1 MVDIQQQFTSRQPD
15 SLKDLLSPEEIIVI
29 VDDSPEI
36 LLLLKTYLSREKIP
50 LATATNAEEFTEIFH
65 SNNVA
70 LVFLDIGLPG
80 KSGRDIL
87 AEIVP
92 DNPDL
97 GIIMVTGTI
106 DVEMALDCLRAGA
119 DDYLTKPLMVEKFNH
134 ALYQTLKKRRLAMD
148 NRQFQRQL
156 QQTNF
161 RMQFL
166 HNLNFKMNNAYLN
179 VLELDSVLQTI
190 LAGITSEEGLKFNR
204 AFLALY
210 NEDQTALLGYY
221 GVGPL
226 SKEEAGDVWRNIRQN
241 NLDLQ
246 AILAT
251 IAEQGIHTDTDIN
264 RKAQTLHV
272 DAGHGSHILIH
283 SSLCR
288 QSIHVCHGKADNVEI
303 PGELRDMLNHD
314 DFVVVPLFSPSQSL
328 GVIIA
333 DNFVIGTEITADDIE
348 ALEIFASQASL
359 AIEHSH
365 LYRDMNNKIE
375 ELELVTREL
384 EENKDM
390 LMETERY
397 STIGYISARLFHEIR
412 NPLTSIG
419 GTARLLLKRP
429 QEDSTKRYLEIMAE
443 ESAKIETTLTN
454 IFKFAEDI
462 VLQPEPTYFAALI
475 KESLA
480 LFYTEFQ
487 KKGITVDLDFKDE
500 DIVINIDAKKIKT
513 ALNQLIRTSIES
525 MDSGGTLSVS
535 LYRGADDTTLTIT
548 DTGAIT
554 KENFTRRGPDPADA
568 TRTYGSGLGLTFV
581 EQVLDLHDAVFT
593 VREVS
598 DKGLEIALHFPGQ
611 AY

>member
-1 MVDIQQQFTSRQPD
+1 MVYIQQQFSSRQPD

-36 LLLLKTYLSREKIP
+36 LLLLNTYLAREEIP
-50 LATATNAEEFTEIFH
+50 LVSATSAEEFSDILH
-65 SNNVA
+65 SHNVA

-80 KSGRDIL
+80 KSGREIL
-87 AEIVP
+87 PEIVQ

-106 DVEMALDCLRAGA
+106 DIEMALDCLRAGA
-119 DDYLTKPLMVEKFNH
+119 DDYLTKPFMAEKFRH
-134 ALYQTLKKRRLAMD
+134 TLYQTLKKRRLAME

-156 QQTNF
+156 QRTNF

-166 HNLNFKMNNAYLN
+166 HNLNFKMNSAYLN
-179 VLELDSVLQTI
+179 ALELDSVLQTI
-190 LAGITSEEGLKFNR
+190 LAGITSDEGLKFNR

-221 GVGPL
+221 GVGPS
-226 SKEEAGDVWRNIRQN
+226 SKEEAGDVWHSIRQN
-241 NLDLQ
+241 NVDLQ

-264 RKAQTLHV
+264 RTAQTLHV
-272 DAGHGSHILIH
+272 DADYSSHILIQA
-283 SSLCR
+283 SLRR
-288 QSIHVCHGKADNVEI
+288 QSIHVCQGKANNVDI
-303 PGELRDMLNHD
+303 PDDVRKMLNHD

-333 DNFVIGTEITADDIE
+333 DNFVTGTEITTDDIE

-365 LYRDMNNKIE
+365 LHRDMSNKID

-384 EENKDM
+384 EQNKDM

-429 QEDSTKRYLEIMAE
+429 QEDSNKRYLEIMSE

-487 KKGITVDLDFKDE
+487 KKGVTVDLDFKDE
-500 DIVINIDAKKIKT
+500 DIVINIDAKKIKK

-548 DTGAIT
+548 DTGDIT
-554 KENFTRRGPDPADA
+554 MESFTRRGTDPADA

>member
-1 MVDIQQQFTSRQPD
+1 MVDFQQHFTSRQPD
-15 SLKDLLSPEEIIVI
+15 SLKDLLFPEEIIVI

-36 LLLLKTYLSREKIP
+36 LLLLKTYLAREEIP
-50 LATATNAEEFTEIFH
+50 LVSATSAEEFSDIFH
-65 SNNVA
+65 SHNVA
-70 LVFLDIGLPG
+70 LVLLDIGLPG

-87 AEIVP
+87 TEIVP

-106 DVEMALDCLRAGA
+106 DIEMALDCLRAGA
-119 DDYLTKPLMVEKFNH
+119 DDYLTKPFMAERFNH
-134 ALYQTLKKRRLAMD
+134 TLYQTLKKRRLAME
-148 NRQFQRQL
+148 NRRFQRQL

-179 VLELDSVLQTI
+179 ALELDSVLQTI
-190 LAGITSEEGLKFNR
+190 LAGITSDEGLKFNR

-210 NEDQTALLGYY
+210 NEDQTTLLGKY
-221 GVGPL
+221 GVGP
-226 SKEEAGDVWRNIRQN
+226 SSREEADDVWRSIRQN

-246 AILAT
+246 AILSN
-251 IAEQGIHTDTDIN
+251 IAEEGIHTDTDIN
-264 RKAQTLHV
+264 HTAQTLHV
-272 DAGHGSHILIH
+272 EADHSSHILIQA
-283 SSLCR
+283 SLRR
-288 QSIHVCHGKADNVEI
+288 QSIHVCHGKANSVDI
-303 PGELRDMLNHD
+303 PDDVKEMLNHD

-333 DNFVIGTEITADDIE
+333 DNFVTGTEITADDIE

-365 LYRDMNNKIE
+365 LYRDMSNKIE

-384 EENKDM
+384 EQNKDM

-429 QEDSTKRYLEIMAE
+429 LEDSIKRYLEILSE

-462 VLQPEPTYFAALI
+462 VLQPEPTYFAALV

-480 LFYTEFQ
+480 LFYTDFQ
-487 KKGITVDLDFKDE
+487 KKGITVNLDFKDE
-500 DIVINIDAKKIKT
+500 DIVINIDAKKIKK

-525 MDSGGTLSVS
+525 MHGGGTLSVS
-535 LYRGADDTTLTIT
+535 LYRGAEDTTLTIT
-548 DTGAIT
+548 DTGDISV
-554 KENFTRRGPDPADA
+554 EDFTRRGTAPADA

-593 VREVS
+593 VREIS
-598 DKGLEIALHFPGQ
+598 GKKLEIALHFPGK

>member
-1 MVDIQQQFTSRQPD
+1 MVDIQQHSASRQPHT
-15 SLKDLLSPEEIIVI
+15 LKDLLSAEEIIVI

-36 LLLLKTYLSREKIP
+36 LLLLQTYLSREEIP
-50 LATATNAEEFTEIFH
+50 LATAANAEEFSAIFH
-65 SNNVA
+65 SSKVA
-70 LVFLDIGLPG
+70 LVLLDIGLPG

-87 AEIVP
+87 YEIAP
-92 DNPDL
+92 QYPDL
-97 GIIMVTGTI
+97 GIIMVTGSI

-119 DDYLTKPLMVEKFNH
+119 DDYLTKPLMTENLKH
-134 ALYQTLKKRRLAMD
+134 TLYQTLKKRRLAME
-148 NRQFQRQL
+148 NRQFQSQL

-166 HNLNFKMNNAYLN
+166 HNLNFKMNSAYLN
-179 VLELDSVLQTI
+179 ALELDSVLQTI
-190 LAGITSEEGLKFNR
+190 LAGITSAEGLKFNR

-210 NEDQTALLGYY
+210 NDDQTALLGKY
-221 GVGPL
+221 GVGPS
-226 SKEEAGDVWRNIRQN
+226 SKEEADDVWRNIRQN

-246 AILAT
+246 TILGT

-264 RKAQTLHV
+264 RTAQRLHV
-272 DAGHGSHILIH
+272 DAGHSGHILIH
-283 SSLCR
+283 SCLRR
-288 QSIHVCHGKADNVEI
+288 QSIHVSHGRADDVDI
-303 PGELRDMLNHD
+303 PDQLRDMLNHD

-333 DNFVIGTEITADDIE
+333 DNFVTGTEITADDIE

-365 LYRDMNNKIE
+365 LYRDMSNKIG
-375 ELELVTREL
+375 ELELVTSEL

-390 LMETERY
+390 LLETERY

-487 KKGITVDLDFKDE
+487 KNGITVDLDFKDE

-525 MDSGGTLSVS
+525 MHSGGTLCVS
-535 LYRGADDTTLTIT
+535 LYRGAEDTTLTIT
-548 DTGAIT
+548 DTGDISM
-554 KENFTRRGPDPADA
+554 ESFTGQATDSSDA

-593 VREVS
+593 VREIS
-598 DKGLEIALHFPGQ
+598 GKGLEIALHFPGK

>member
-1 MVDIQQQFTSRQPD
+1 M
-15 SLKDLLSPEEIIVI
+15 
-29 VDDSPEI
+29 
-36 LLLLKTYLSREKIP
+36 
-50 LATATNAEEFTEIFH
+50 
-65 SNNVA
+65 
-70 LVFLDIGLPG
+70 
-80 KSGRDIL
+80 
-87 AEIVP
+87 
-92 DNPDL
+92 
-97 GIIMVTGTI
+97 
-106 DVEMALDCLRAGA
+106 
-119 DDYLTKPLMVEKFNH
+119 
-134 ALYQTLKKRRLAMD
+134 
-148 NRQFQRQL
+148 
-156 QQTNF
+156 
-161 RMQFL
+161 
-166 HNLNFKMNNAYLN
+166 
-179 VLELDSVLQTI
+179 
-190 LAGITSEEGLKFNR
+190 
-204 AFLALY
+204 
-210 NEDQTALLGYY
+210 
-221 GVGPL
+221 

>member
-1 MVDIQQQFTSRQPD
+1 MVDIQQQFTSRQHD
-15 SLKDLLSPEEIIVI
+15 SFKDLLSPQEIIVI

-36 LLLLKTYLSREKIP
+36 LLLLKTYLAGEEIH
-50 LATATNAEEFTEIFH
+50 LAAAANAEEFWDIFH
-65 SNNVA
+65 RHNVA
-70 LVFLDIGLPG
+70 LVLLDIGLPG
-80 KSGRDIL
+80 KSGREIL
-87 AEIVP
+87 TEIAP
-92 DNPDL
+92 HNPDL

-106 DVEMALDCLRAGA
+106 DVEMAMDCLRAGA
-119 DDYLTKPLMVEKFNH
+119 DDYLTKPLMAETFKH
-134 ALYQTLKKRRLAMD
+134 TLHQTLKKRRLAMD
-148 NRQFQRQL
+148 NRQFQKQL

-179 VLELDSVLQTI
+179 ALELDSVLQTI

-210 NEDQTALLGYY
+210 NEDQTALLGKY
-221 GVGPL
+221 GVGP
-226 SKEEAGDVWRNIRQN
+226 SSREEAGDVWSNIRKN

-246 AILAT
+246 TIFAT

-264 RKAQTLHV
+264 RTAQTLHV
-272 DAGHGSHILIH
+272 EADNSSHILIH
-283 SSLCR
+283 ASLHR
-288 QSIHVCHGKADNVEI
+288 KSIHVCHGQADNVDI
-303 PGELRDMLNHD
+303 PGDLSDMLNHD

-328 GVIIA
+328 GVILA
-333 DNFVIGTEITADDIE
+333 DNFVIGTEITGDDIE

-365 LYRDMNNKIE
+365 LYRDMSNKIE

-419 GTARLLLKRP
+419 GTARLLLRRP

-443 ESAKIETTLTN
+443 ESAKIEKTLTN
-454 IFKFAEDI
+454 IFQFAEDI
-462 VLQPEPTYFAALI
+462 VLQPEPTYFTALI

-480 LFYTEFQ
+480 LFYTEFR
-487 KKGITVDLDFKDE
+487 KNGITVELDFKQE

-525 MDSGGTLSVS
+525 MHGGGTLSVS
-535 LYRGADDTTLTIT
+535 LYRGAQDTTLTIT
-548 DTGAIT
+548 DTGDISM
-554 KENFTRRGPDPADA
+554 ESFTRRATDSADT

-593 VREVS
+593 VREIS
-598 DKGLEIALHFPGQ
+598 GKGLEIALHFPGQ